1 MASDEIPSAATLH
14 EAYGRRGALPSQI
27 KPLVRGLRV
36 AGLAVTVRCP
46 PGDNLRLHEAIYEAE
61 PGQVLVVDVGDGYE
75 FGYWGEITTVA
86 ASSRSLGGLVI
97 NGGVR
102 DCEQIEKIGFPVF
115 ARCVCVRG
123 TVKDPRAPGSVN
135 QPVVIGDV
143 AVYPGDLVVGDDDGV
158 VVIAADQQ
166 AEVIEAARRRDLGE
180 QESLARIRGGE
191 RTIDRIRSRLGQ

>member
-1 MASDEIPSAATLH
+1 LASDEIPSAATLH

>member
-1 MASDEIPSAATLH
+1 MASEEIPSAATLH

-27 KPLVRGLRV
+27 KPLFRGMRV
-36 AGLAVTVRCP
+36 AGPAVTVRCP
-46 PGDNLRLHEAIYEAE
+46 PGDNLRLHEAIYAAE
-61 PGQVLVVDVGDGYE
+61 PGQVLVVDVGDAYE

-86 ASSRSLGGLVI
+86 ASTRKLGGLVI

-102 DCEQIEKIGFPVF
+102 DADQIEKIGFPVF
-115 ARCVCVRG
+115 ARCVCIRG
-123 TVKDPRAPGSVN
+123 TVKDPDAPGGVN

-143 AVYPGDLVVGDDDGV
+143 EVHPGDLVVGDDDGV

-166 AEVIEAARRRDLGE
+166 AGVIEAGLRRDLNE

-191 RTIDRIRSRLGQ
+191 RTIDRIRSRFPK